1 MTTHSRIAAF
11 LSTSALCL
19 GLAAAPS
26 AFAAGAD
33 ATSKTGES
41 KTHAQHKHHK
51 SDKTS
56 AKPAAGKSGGAAKP
70 DGSGAA
76 TPAK

>member
-33 ATSKTGES
+33 ATTKSGES
-41 KTHAQHKHHK
+41 KAQAQHKHHK
-51 SDKTS
+51 SDKMS
-56 AKPAAGKSGGAAKP
+56 AKHGTEKSGTAKMGKSGT
-70 DGSGAA
+70 A
-76 TPAK
+76 TAPAK

>member
-19 GLAAAPS
+19 GLVAAPS

-33 ATSKTGES
+33 ATTKVGEG
-41 KTHAQHKHHK
+41 KMQTQPKHQKADK
-51 SDKTS
+51 SS
-56 AKPAAGKSGGAAKP
+56 AKASHAGQVAKA
-70 DGSGAA
+70 DHAGTS
-76 TPAK
+76 PAK

>member
-26 AFAAGAD
+26 AFAAGAS
-33 ATSKTGES
+33 AKTGES
-41 KTHAQHKHHK
+41 KTHAQQKHHK

-56 AKPAAGKSGGAAKP
+56 AKHQAGKAGGAAKM
-70 DGSGAA
+70 DKSGA

>member
-26 AFAAGAD
+26 AFAAGA
-33 ATSKTGES
+33 SKTGDT
-41 KTHAQHKHHK
+41 KTQAHHKHHK
-51 SDKTS
+51 ADKSS
-56 AKPAAGKSGGAAKP
+56 AKHSAGAANMHKSG
-70 DGSGAA
+70 A
-76 TPAK
+76 TTPTK

>member
-26 AFAAGAD
+26 AFAAGA
-33 ATSKTGES
+33 KTGDT
-41 KTHAQHKHHK
+41 KTQAHHKHHK
-51 SDKTS
+51 SDKSS
-56 AKPAAGKSGGAAKP
+56 AKHSADK
-70 DGSGAA
+70 SGAA
-76 TPAK
+76 SMHKSGATTPTK

>member
-1 MTTHSRIAAF
+1 MTTHSCIAAF

-33 ATSKTGES
+33 ATTKAGDT

-56 AKPAAGKSGGAAKP
+56 AKQGTEKSGAAKV
-70 DGSGAA
+70 DQSGATA
-76 TPAK
+76 PVK

>member
-1 MTTHSRIAAF
+1 MAAF

-33 ATSKTGES
+33 ATTKAGDT

-56 AKPAAGKSGGAAKP
+56 AKQGTEKSGAAKV
-70 DGSGAA
+70 DQSGATA
-76 TPAK
+76 PVK

>member
-33 ATSKTGES
+33 ATTKAGDT

-56 AKPAAGKSGGAAKP
+56 AKPAAAKTGASKM
-70 DGSGAA
+70 DHSGAT

>member
-33 ATSKTGES
+33 ATTKAGETKTQ
-41 KTHAQHKHHK
+41 AQHKHHK
-51 SDKTS
+51 SDKSS
-56 AKPAAGKSGGAAKP
+56 AKQGTGKSDHAAKM
-70 DGSGAA
+70 DKSGAT